1 MARLDG
7 QHAAVTGGGRGI
19 GRAVA
24 AALTDA
30 GARVTVLGRHEQ
42 SLAEAVA
49 AGHAQAYRVADV
61 TDEGAMRAAL
71 GTAAAERGP
80 IDILVANA
88 GGADA
93 APFGKTT
100 PDQFRRLFELNVVG
114 IVHAAQAVLSGMV
127 ERGFGRIIAMAST
140 AGLKG
145 YGYVSAYCV
154 AKHAAVGLVRA
165 LALETARTGVTVNAV
180 CPGYTDTDLMRESL
194 ERISAKTGR
203 SHEEALAALLQQ
215 SPLGRLVKPD
225 EVAAAVLFLCSK
237 EAAAISGTTIAIAG
251 GEV

>member
-7 QHAAVTGGGRGI
+7 QHAVVTGGGRGI

-24 AALTDA
+24 AALA
-30 GARVTVLGRHEQ
+30 SGGARVTVLGRHGQ
-42 SLAEAVA
+42 SLAETVA
-49 AGHAQAYRVADV
+49 AGHAQAYRIADV
-61 TDEGAMRAAL
+61 TDERGLGAAL
-71 GTAAAERGP
+71 GTAAAEHGP

-100 PDQFRRLFELNVVG
+100 PDQFRRLFELNVLG
-114 IVHAAQAVLSGMV
+114 IVHAAQAVLGGMV
-127 ERGFGRIIAMAST
+127 ERGFGRIVAMAST
-140 AGLKG
+140 AGLRG
-145 YGYVSAYCV
+145 YGYVSAYCA
-154 AKHAAVGLVRA
+154 AKHAAVGLVRS

-180 CPGYTDTDLMRESL
+180 CPSYTDTDLTQESL
-194 ERISAKTGR
+194 ERIAAKTGR
-203 SHEEALAALLQQ
+203 SHEEALKALLHQ
-215 SPLGRLVKPD
+215 SPLGRLIKPD

-237 EAAAISGTTIAIAG
+237 DAAAITGATIAVAG

>member
-7 QHAAVTGGGRGI
+7 QHAVVTGGGRGI

-24 AALTDA
+24 AALA
-30 GARVTVLGRHEQ
+30 SGGARVTVLGRHGQ
-42 SLAEAVA
+42 SLAETVA
-49 AGHAQAYRVADV
+49 AGHAQAYR
-61 TDEGAMRAAL
+61 GLGAAL
-71 GTAAAERGP
+71 GTASAEHGP

-100 PDQFRRLFELNVVG
+100 PDQFRRLFELNVLG
-114 IVHAAQAVLSGMV
+114 IVHAAQAVLGGMV
-127 ERGFGRIIAMAST
+127 ERGFGRIVAMAST
-140 AGLKG
+140 AGLRG
-145 YGYVSAYCV
+145 YGYVSAYCA
-154 AKHAAVGLVRA
+154 AKHAAVGLVRS

-180 CPGYTDTDLMRESL
+180 CPSYTDTDLTQESL
-194 ERISAKTGR
+194 ERIAAKTGR
-203 SHEEALAALLQQ
+203 SHEEALKALLHQ
-215 SPLGRLVKPD
+215 SPLGRLIKPD

-237 EAAAISGTTIAIAG
+237 DAAAITGATIAVAG

>member
-30 GARVTVLGRHEQ
+30 GARVTLLGRHEQ
-42 SLAEAVA
+42 NLAEAVA

-93 APFGKTT
+93 APFGKAT
-100 PDQFRRLFELNVVG
+100 PDQFRRLFEVNVVG
-114 IVHAAQAVLSGMV
+114 IVHAAQAVLGGMV

-145 YGYVSAYCV
+145 YGYVSAYCA

-225 EVAAAVLFLCSK
+225 EVAASVVFLCSK
-237 EAAAISGTTIAIAG
+237 EAAAISGTTIVIAG